1 MNVRP
6 AKSCGMK
13 WISHQ
18 CEIMRIVLEIYFSI
32 ETYLRYLNVTK
43 KDLNLREQSY
53 RGESMSPTTS
63 KKELFA
69 IIDNSF
75 HLLTILAKSP
85 ISDLTG
91 FFDRHLYIRKRQV
104 KHATRIFQ
112 RVEEI

>member
-18 CEIMRIVLEIYFSI
+18 CKIMRIVLEIYFSI
-32 ETYLRYLNVTK
+32 ETYLRYLKVTK

-53 RGESMSPTTS
+53 RGESMSPATS

-75 HLLTILAKSP
+75 HLLNILAKSP